1 MTTITMLKSIAN
13 NNFKA
18 PKTKEWKE
26 ANIPAESN
34 FVTHIERAWAA
45 MMKGYAIAEDSYFD
59 TADAHIS
66 AAFTSLDIVPA
77 EYMVRRVACLLSVKT
92 VKDKLRYTSKTTF
105 RKNALAYLL
114 DVASGE
120 SGLVPMDE
128 KWQKALNPKVKKEAT
143 VTITKL
149 TPEQMRAFI
158 SGLTPEQKAALL
170 DAVKAA

>member
-26 ANIPAESN
+26 ANIPAAAN

-45 MMKGYAIAEDSYFD
+45 MMKGYAIGEESYFD
-59 TADAHIS
+59 KADERIS
-66 AAFTSLDIVPA
+66 TAFTSLDIVPA
-77 EYMVRRVACLLSVKT
+77 EYMVRRVACLLSVKP
-92 VKDKLRYTSKTTF
+92 VKGNVRYTSKTTF
-105 RKNALAYLL
+105 RKNALAYLF

-120 SGLVPMDE
+120 NGLVAMDE
-128 KWQKALNPKVKKEAT
+128 KLEKAFNPKAAKGGK

-149 TPEQMRAFI
+149 TPEQMAAFI